1 VQFDMRKEMFLDDWV
16 DDSGLLLFLSMH
28 ILLLCGKLD
37 LVWNPKN
44 QLEGC

>member
-1 VQFDMRKEMFLDDWV
+1 MRKEMFLDDWV
-16 DDSGLLLFLSMH
+16 DDSGLLLLLSVH